1 MPSVL
6 LIDDNRAVTE
16 IIRALLQRNNYAVE
30 IANSPAAALDA
41 LQRSRFDVIVCDVM
55 MPGQDGFTLGRNI
68 KSTPATADIPIV
80 FLTALDTIEDEFE
93 AYLSGAA
100 AYMVKPFKARD
111 LLGTLSSVLNGQTA
125 RKGASQGR
133 LSVFQDGLRV
143 LAAVTDRANRRAVA
157 DATRDA
163 GIDLDFSESFDE
175 ALQRL
180 DRERFQMLIVDA
192 RLNGFSA
199 SAMADYMRYFALNL
213 PVIVLGQGEPRPG
226 FVYVS
231 AEGKAVA
238 ALAQALKQVLQHRA

>member
-41 LQRSRFDVIVCDVM
+41 LQRSRFNVIVCDVM

-157 DATRDA
+157 DAPRDA